1 MKFVNHDALA
11 GNIFNLDHCSSSPS
25 QVTWL
30 QCVTGMTADC
40 RACLM
45 RACQVPWSRHVTN
58 DLRLLDGK
66 GLACDHCKDAAA
78 MESQGGSVSAD
89 RSLRV
94 VGHAHVLC
102 WAHGILVG
110 GPGKL
115 RRTCSVLAASS
126 CTVWMFSRPPF
137 QATSCSRRCQRS
149 MGSCWCNH

>member
-58 DLRLLDGK
+58 DLRLLRLLVDRMERDW
-66 GLACDHCKDAAA
+66 LATTAKMRRPWNLKEVA
-78 MESQGGSVSAD
+78 
-89 RSLRV
+89 SLLTGV
-94 VGHAHVLC
+94 CV
-102 WAHGILVG
+102 
-110 GPGKL
+110 
-115 RRTCSVLAASS
+115 
-126 CTVWMFSRPPF
+126 
-137 QATSCSRRCQRS
+137 
-149 MGSCWCNH
+149 